1 LEKSAFFAPV
11 SLVFFFAVLIVL
23 GSARAIDLHPMNYCF
38 LAAACFA
45 FHLLFAYLA
54 DLLPV
59 ATSFAISASVSLLL
73 VAAYL
78 AGVAG
83 WRFALLGAAAHFAF
97 LVLFSYS
104 FFHEGLS
111 GITITVG
118 AVATLAILMALT
130 AKTDWNATFSRA
142 AKGKVNA

>member
-1 LEKSAFFAPV
+1 MPKSLDAESLGGFAGRH
-11 SLVFFFAVLIVL
+11 L
-23 GSARAIDLHPMNYCF
+23 AREQKRPGFEEQREA
-38 LAAACFA
+38 
-45 FHLLFAYLA
+45 
-54 DLLPV
+54 
-59 ATSFAISASVSLLL
+59 
-73 VAAYL
+73 L

-118 AVATLAILMALT
+118 AVATLAMLMALT
-130 AKTDWNATFSRA
+130 AKTDWNATFNRA
-142 AKGKVNA
+142 AKAKAKGAVAVA